1 MNILFGSNRC
11 YWCDNY
17 ISAINE
23 MSLTSTFSTS
33 AETSGRLSSKRCSI
47 ISSLNNS
54 KIPIEPSITEI
65 DKVLLSFS
73 AIYLTHYYNLNF
85 FYLLIFLLVYGL
97 IVLSVVSILEFFNL
111 MSKIDIAKFVKII
124 LNTVFVIYI
133 FSFCILMIFFLNF
146 LQLKIIIFILIFVCA
161 ASDIGG
167 FIFGKIFKGP
177 KLTKIS
183 PKKTISGAFGSIIFS
198 SLTIVVLLFYFTN
211 SFDYFFILIGI
222 FPIAS
227 QLGDLIFL
235 DLKEYAKVKDT
246 SNLLPGHGGI
256 LDRIDSI
263 LLGVPIGFSTLIF
276 ILLMNLKISINR
288 FTRI

>member
-1 MNILFGSNRC
+1 MISKNLKKRLITSMVLIALIFLF
-11 YWCDNY
+11 
-17 ISAINE
+17 A
-23 MSLTSTFSTS
+23 
-33 AETSGRLSSKRCSI
+33 
-47 ISSLNNS
+47 
-54 KIPIEPSITEI
+54 
-65 DKVLLSFS
+65 
-73 AIYLTHYYNLNF
+73 F
-85 FYLLIFLLVYGL
+85 FDFLLVYGL

-111 MSKIDIAKFVKII
+111 MNKINSAKFLKTI

-146 LQLKIIIFILIFVCA
+146 LQLKILIFILIFVCA

-222 FPIAS
+222 ITSIAC
-227 QLGDLIFL
+227 QLGDLFFSFL
-235 DLKEYAKVKDT
+235 KRSAKVKDT
-246 SNLLPGHGGI
+246 GNLLPGHGGI

-263 LLGVPIGFSTLIF
+263 LLGVPIGFSTLILF
-276 ILLMNLKISINR
+276 Y
-288 FTRI
+288 